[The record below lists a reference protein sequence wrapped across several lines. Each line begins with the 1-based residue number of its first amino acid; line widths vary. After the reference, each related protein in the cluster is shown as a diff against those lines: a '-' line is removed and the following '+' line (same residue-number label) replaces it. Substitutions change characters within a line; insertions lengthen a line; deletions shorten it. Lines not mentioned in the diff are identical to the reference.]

1 MSIHR
6 SSIAAP
12 QEGPAAHV
20 DLIKQSH
27 ERCAALGLTRI
38 ERPDYEP
45 LMRSDLNDARE
56 RNRRLHTHAAPV
68 MELLLEQIAGTQSM
82 IVLTD
87 AHGTILHSVGD
98 EEIVTRAGKVALSP
112 GVNWAEH
119 SKGTNAIGTA
129 LFAERPTLVHAEE
142 HFMHANQF
150 LTCSAA
156 PIFDPRG
163 NMLGVLDVSGD
174 HRSYHQH
181 TMGLVR
187 MSARMIENHWLNDH
201 CANRLRLHFH
211 SRPEFIGTLLEGI
224 VVVGAD
230 GKLQGANRSAL
241 DQLGLSG
248 VALRNQTLTSL
259 FGTTVAALVDHFR
272 SPLALPMKLT
282 LPDGRQFLASARM
295 DWATLAFALP
305 PSPQT
310 PDAAPAAP
318 QLLQPQAQSATQML
332 TQASAAVQ
340 PPAASGALPT
350 GLAYLQTGDTQ
361 IEAVVQKARRIIN
374 RDIPLLILG
383 ETGTGKEL
391 LAHAVHQESNR
402 AKQPFVAVNCASIP
416 ESLIEAELFGY
427 EEGAFTGARRK
438 GASGRIVQ
446 ANGGTL
452 FLDEIGDMPLPL
464 QARLLRVLQER
475 CVTPLGSGK
484 SIAVDI
490 AVIGATHRN
499 LREMIQRGEFRE
511 DLYYRLNGLVLRLPS
526 LRERSDLALV
536 AQRIL
541 ANECPQGAP
550 RISPEVMA
558 LFQRCDWPG
567 NIRQLANVLRTAAVM
582 AAGEPQIT
590 QAHLSDDFLE
600 DVRRL
605 AQQQQQ
611 QQQAAAQAAAAQA
624 LLPVPHQQ
632 LPGVGL
638 PPGPAMPFPMAAG
651 VAPAYP
657 AVAMPSHVLGAAGSA
672 PVVPMGAMPPQAN
685 ARTLHEQEIAMIQ
698 AALDAAGGNISE
710 ASKRLGVSRNTIY
723 RKLRWNRPESDV
735 S

>member
-1 MSIHR
+1 
-6 SSIAAP
+6 
-12 QEGPAAHV
+12 
-20 DLIKQSH
+20 
-27 ERCAALGLTRI
+27 
-38 ERPDYEP
+38 
-45 LMRSDLNDARE
+45 
-56 RNRRLHTHAAPV
+56 
-68 MELLLEQIAGTQSM
+68 
-82 IVLTD
+82 VLCIT
-87 AHGTILHSVGD
+87 GD
-98 EEIVTRAGKVALSP
+98 QRT
-112 GVNWAEH
+112 
-119 SKGTNAIGTA
+119 
-129 LFAERPTLVHAEE
+129 
-142 HFMHANQF
+142 
-150 LTCSAA
+150 
-156 PIFDPRG
+156 
-163 NMLGVLDVSGD
+163 
-174 HRSYHQH
+174 YHQH

-187 MSARMIENHWLNDH
+187 MSACMIENHWLNDH

-230 GKLQGANRSAL
+230 GKLVGANRSAL

-248 VALRNQTLTSL
+248 VALRNQTLASL
-259 FGTTVAALVDHFR
+259 FGTTVAAVVDHFR

-295 DWATLAFALP
+295 DWASLAFALP
-305 PSPQT
+305 PGVQEITTIPT
-310 PDAAPAAP
+310 PAEAAQGVDGATAQPGPARWADAGAAPVP
-318 QLLQPQAQSATQML
+318 TP
-332 TQASAAVQ
+332 
-340 PPAASGALPT
+340 SGPLPT
-350 GLAYLQTGDTQ
+350 GLAYLQTGDPQ
-361 IEAVVQKARRIIN
+361 IEAVVQKARRIIIN

-438 GASGRIVQ
+438 GAAGRIVQ

-511 DLYYRLNGLVLRLPS
+511 DLYYRLNGLVLRLPP
-526 LRERSDLALV
+526 LRERSDLTLV

-550 RISPEVMA
+550 RIGAEVMA

-600 DVRRL
+600 DCRL
-605 AQQQQQ
+605 AQQQ
-611 QQQAAAQAAAAQA
+611 AAAAQPA
-624 LLPVPHQQ
+624 
-632 LPGVGL
+632 GVG
-638 PPGPAMPFPMAAG
+638 G
-651 VAPAYP
+651 
-657 AVAMPSHVLGAAGSA
+657 
-672 PVVPMGAMPPQAN
+672 
-685 ARTLHEQEIAMIQ
+685 
-698 AALDAAGGNISE
+698 
-710 ASKRLGVSRNTIY
+710 
-723 RKLRWNRPESDV
+723 
-735 S
+735 